1 MQQAPGQAGPVMPP
15 PPPASAPTPG
25 QASPAPSPAASAR
38 SRATMIR
45 AVLGILVLGLTV
57 VALAVEEDES
67 TRGYSDWTAWAI
79 FATVMA
85 AVHLL
90 PLFSPL
96 GEKETWTIVAVAT
109 AGLVFYW
116 VAIILPGIES
126 NLGFVQTLAVAL
138 AVAHLWLLPGR
149 RI

>member
-1 MQQAPGQAGPVMPP
+1 MVPP
-15 PPPASAPTPG
+15 PPPAAGSA
-25 QASPAPSPAASAR
+25 APAASPR

-45 AVLGILVLGLTV
+45 AVLAILVLGLTV

-67 TRGYSDWTAWAI
+67 TRGYEDWTAWAI

-96 GEKETWTIVAVAT
+96 DEETTWTIVAIAT

-116 VAIILPGIES
+116 VAVVVPRIETD
-126 NLGFVQTLAVAL
+126 LGFVQTLAVAL
-138 AVAHLWLLPGR
+138 ALAHLWLLPGR

>member
-1 MQQAPGQAGPVMPP
+1 
-15 PPPASAPTPG
+15 
-25 QASPAPSPAASAR
+25 
-38 SRATMIR
+38 MIR

-57 VALAVEEDES
+57 LALAVEEDEGV
-67 TRGYSDWTAWAI
+67 RGYADWTSWAI
-79 FATVMA
+79 FATLMA

-96 GEKETWTIVAVAT
+96 GEQETWTIVAIAT

-116 VAIILPGIES
+116 VAIVLPGIES
-126 NLGFVQTLAVAL
+126 ELGFVQTLAVAL

>member
-1 MQQAPGQAGPVMPP
+1 
-15 PPPASAPTPG
+15 
-25 QASPAPSPAASAR
+25 
-38 SRATMIR
+38 MIR

-57 VALAVEEDES
+57 VALAVEEDEA
-67 TRGYSDWTAWAI
+67 TRGYEDWTAWAI

-96 GEKETWTIVAVAT
+96 GEEETWTIVAVAT
-109 AGLVFYW
+109 AGLIFYW
-116 VAIILPGIES
+116 VAVVLPGIES